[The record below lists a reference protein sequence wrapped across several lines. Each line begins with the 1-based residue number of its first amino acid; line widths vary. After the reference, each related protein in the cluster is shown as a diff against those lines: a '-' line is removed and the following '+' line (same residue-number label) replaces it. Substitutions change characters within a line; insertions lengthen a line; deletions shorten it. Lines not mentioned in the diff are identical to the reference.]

1 MRRSA
6 SSRPN
11 AASWVRNDS
20 TRLSESIK
28 KSAGRTSPA
37 SPARNLAAERRL
49 SSDGARSCRRE
60 SHVGDHAPV
69 PPARRAV
76 REKVVAVIRAAPGR
90 DRALGDTQLA
100 RLPGQDF
107 PEVHM
112 TRRPVGAVDRGA
124 APRRAHTRIRLV
136 NPGPPRRG
144 QPLND
149 LRTYFIARTANTNS
163 TMHYDFRRSDQRG
176 TLQDLYATL
185 EDPPR
190 RAAPPGVEQCHHLLT
205 WHGEVDWDAVG
216 DGDGEQ
222 RAARSRHMAVDSV
235 DDQPPV
241 GPVLVPLDRGAV
253 HLVGENHAREL
264 LAYRGADGA
273 PPGHHLPDVLLAP
286 QPQGEARV
294 PGARPPSAGGDPGH
308 DPEPVGP
315 FAQLHARDRGVGG
328 GLLPK
333 RQAVGRSD
341 RGRDRH
347 RAAVRLSGR
356 PSSRSMCAPSA
367 RSRSSIRSYPRSI
380 CPMLWIRESPCA
392 ASAASSMAMPALMS
406 GLSTTPPRSADGPAM
421 TARCGSHN
429 TIRAPMPISLST
441 KKSRD
446 SNSFSNTSTSPSHCE
461 ATTMAMDMR
470 SAGNAGHGPS
480 SSLGTWPPRSGRM
493 RRSWSAST
501 TSFEPSRRGRTP
513 SRSNAISVARR
524 SPARTPS
531 IVTAPFVTAARPM
544 NEPTSMW
551 SGPMLKGAAFRWAP
565 PSMVTVFV
573 PMPPISAPSAARKW
587 HRSCTCGSHAA
598 FRSTVGPPAA
608 TAAINA
614 FSVAV
619 TLGSSRKMSVPA
631 R

>member
-76 REKVVAVIRAAPGR
+76 REKVVAVMRAAPGR
-90 DRALGDTQLA
+90 DRDLGDTQLA

-124 APRRAHTRIRLV
+124 APRGTHTRIRLV
-136 NPGPPRRG
+136 NPGHPRRG

-273 PPGHHLPDVLLAP
+273 PPGHHLPDVLSLHSPREKPGSPAPALPPRVVIPATIPNRSAHSRSSMRGTAGSGAGCSRNARRSDGRTVGEIVTGPPCDCRAGPRVVRCARLAP
-286 QPQGEARV
+286 
-294 PGARPPSAGGDPGH
+294 
-308 DPEPVGP
+308 
-315 FAQLHARDRGVGG
+315 
-328 GLLPK
+328 
-333 RQAVGRSD
+333 
-341 RGRDRH
+341 
-347 RAAVRLSGR
+347 AAVRR
-356 PSSRSMCAPSA
+356 SA
-367 RSRSSIRSYPRSI
+367 RTRV
-380 CPMLWIRESPCA
+380 
-392 ASAASSMAMPALMS
+392 
-406 GLSTTPPRSADGPAM
+406 RSA
-421 TARCGSHN
+421 RCCGSGS
-429 TIRAPMPISLST
+429 RLAPP
-441 KKSRD
+441 
-446 SNSFSNTSTSPSHCE
+446 
-461 ATTMAMDMR
+461 
-470 SAGNAGHGPS
+470 
-480 SSLGTWPPRSGRM
+480 
-493 RRSWSAST
+493 
-501 TSFEPSRRGRTP
+501 
-513 SRSNAISVARR
+513 ARR
-524 SPARTPS
+524 
-531 IVTAPFVTAARPM
+531 AAWPCRP
-544 NEPTSMW
+544 
-551 SGPMLKGAAFRWAP
+551 
-565 PSMVTVFV
+565 
-573 PMPPISAPSAARKW
+573 
-587 HRSCTCGSHAA
+587 
-598 FRSTVGPPAA
+598 
-608 TAAINA
+608 
-614 FSVAV
+614 
-619 TLGSSRKMSVPA
+619 
-631 R
+631 